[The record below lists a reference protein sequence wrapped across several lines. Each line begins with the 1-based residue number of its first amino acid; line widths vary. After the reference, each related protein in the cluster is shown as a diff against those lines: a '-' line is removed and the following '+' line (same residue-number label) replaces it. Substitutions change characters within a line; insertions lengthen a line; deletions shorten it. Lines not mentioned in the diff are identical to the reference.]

1 MESGI
6 EQNGA
11 FWLFYNMNHI
21 SSQFKSHFFF
31 KDFLRSIKILLMM
44 CYFFLSEGLAFSYK
58 RKIALKVLSSKL
70 ISLCNSS
77 STPSFQP
84 KLCQIFLL
92 QKKVASYLKSKA
104 SDPRPTIQLRRF
116 SAYNFR
122 MIRRRSAAFAES
134 RDFGLYIQ
142 T

>member
-11 FWLFYNMNHI
+11 FLLFYNMNHI

-92 QKKVASYLKSKA
+92 QKKLLLTSN
-104 SDPRPTIQLRRF
+104 PRPATQGQLFNLDGFPPTIL
-116 SAYNFR
+116 
-122 MIRRRSAAFAES
+122 
-134 RDFGLYIQ
+134 G
-142 T
+142 